1 MNTKSID
8 LPILWYTDE
17 EIKELEILEKE
28 NEKRAKNGLSLIDS
42 TPKEEIFSKDVAFFG
57 FSEITPHDYQGHEFC
72 KIYSLV
78 GNEYICTMTRE
89 QALEKI
95 KNENK

>member
-1 MNTKSID
+1 MNKEFIE

-17 EIKELEILEKE
+17 EIKELEEIDKINQE
-28 NEKRAKNGLSLIDS
+28 NIKIGLPLIDS

-57 FSEITPHDYQGHEFC
+57 FSEITEHKYQGHEFC

-78 GNEYICTMTRE
+78 GNEYICTMSKKE
-89 QALEKI
+89 ALEKI
-95 KNENK
+95 KNEK